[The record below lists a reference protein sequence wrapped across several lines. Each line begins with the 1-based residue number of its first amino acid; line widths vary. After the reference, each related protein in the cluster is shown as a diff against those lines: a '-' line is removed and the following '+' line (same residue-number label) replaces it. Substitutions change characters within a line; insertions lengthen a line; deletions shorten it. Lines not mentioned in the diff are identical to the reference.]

1 MKFTNAADL
10 QQNNIINIP
19 LDPRATAPAS
29 PVVGQ
34 VYTNTTDKLIYF
46 WDGTQWVSTSG
57 ITNIDSPNNSILV
70 SISAGLAS
78 LGINADNVGV
88 EINPTT
94 GVVRLKDLGV
104 TTAKLANNA
113 VTTIKVTDKNITFAK
128 IQDVPTM
135 TVIGRVASGSGTAS
149 AITILN
155 DPAMAGANG
164 STLATSGSIKAYV
177 DGIIAGIGTLIGSFN
192 ATTST
197 NFPGTATTKKGD
209 YWYVTVA
216 GTVQG
221 ITLNVGDVLIANVP
235 NPSNTN
241 PNDWIFLESNR
252 DQATTTVLG
261 MVMLATN
268 TEVQAGT
275 NNTKAV
281 TPAALSARTAT
292 ETRTGLIE
300 IATQAETNA
309 GTDDTRAVTPLKMVT
324 YLNAMVG
331 GYSGTIGNGT
341 ATSIAITHGLNTTN
355 LIAEF
360 FLVSTG
366 EKILVDYTPTS
377 ATVVTANFGTAPALN
392 SIRVVIKK

>member
-1 MKFTNAADL
+1 MKFTNIADL
-10 QQNNIINIP
+10 QRNNIINIP
-19 LDPRATAPAS
+19 LDPRATAPAT
-29 PVVGQ
+29 PVIGQ
-34 VYTNTTDKLIYF
+34 VYTNTTDKLIYL
-46 WDGTQWVSTSG
+46 WDGTQWISVSGLTS
-57 ITNIDSPNNSILV
+57 INSPNNSILV
-70 SISAGLAS
+70 SLSAGLAS
-78 LGINADNVGV
+78 LGINADNIGI

-94 GVVRLKDLGV
+94 GVVQLKDLGV

-113 VTTIKVTDKNITFAK
+113 ITTIKVTDKNITFAK
-128 IQDVPTM
+128 IQDIPTM
-135 TVIGRVASGSGTAS
+135 TVIGRVTAGSGTAS

-177 DGIIAGIGTLIGSFN
+177 DGLIAGIGTLIGSFN
-192 ATTST
+192 ASTST

-209 YWYVTVA
+209 YWYVTA
-216 GTVQG
+216 GGTVQG
-221 ITLNVGDVLIANVP
+221 IALNVGDVLIANVP
-235 NPSNTN
+235 NPSTTN

-252 DQATTTVLG
+252 DQATTAVLG
-261 MVMLATN
+261 MVMLATSA
-268 TEVQAGT
+268 EVQAGT
-275 NNTKAV
+275 NAVKAV
-281 TPAALSARTAT
+281 TPQTLSARTAT

-341 ATSIAITHGLNTTN
+341 ATSVVITHGLNTKDV
-355 LIAEF
+355 IADF
-360 FLVSTG
+360 FLVSG
-366 EKILVDYTPTS
+366 DEKILVDYSTTS
-377 ATVVTANFGTAPALN
+377 ATTITANFGTAPALN

>member
-1 MKFTNAADL
+1 MKFTNVADL

-29 PVVGQ
+29 PVIGQ
-34 VYTNTTDKLIYF
+34 VYTNTTDNLIYF
-46 WDGTQWVSTSG
+46 WDGTQWVSSSG
-57 ITNIDSPNNSILV
+57 ITNIDSPDNSILV
-70 SISAGLAS
+70 SITAGLAS
-78 LGINADNVGV
+78 LGINADNIGI

-104 TTAKLANNA
+104 TTAKLSNNA
-113 VTTIKVTDKNITFAK
+113 VTTIKVTDQAITFAK
-128 IQDVPTM
+128 IQDIPTM

-155 DPAMAGANG
+155 DPAMVGANG

-177 DGIIAGIGTLIGSFN
+177 DGLIAGIGTLIGSFN
-192 ATTST
+192 ASTST
-197 NFPGTATTKKGD
+197 NFPGTASTKKGD
-209 YWYVTVA
+209 YWYVTVG

-221 ITLNVGDVLIANVP
+221 VVLNIGDVLIANVA

-261 MVMLATN
+261 MVMLATAA
-268 TEVQAGT
+268 EVQAGT
-275 NNTKAV
+275 NAVKAV
-281 TPAALSARTAT
+281 TPQTLSARTAT

-300 IATQAETNA
+300 IATQTETNA

-324 YLNAMVG
+324 YLNSMVG

-341 ATSIAITHGLNTTN
+341 ATSIAITHGLNTTDV
-355 LIAEF
+355 IAEF
-360 FLVSTG
+360 FLVSTN
-366 EKILVDYTPTS
+366 EKILVDYATTS
-377 ATVVTANFGTAPALN
+377 ATVVTATFGTAPANN
-392 SIRVVIKK
+392 SIKAVIKK

>member
-1 MKFTNAADL
+1 MKFTNVADL

-34 VYTNTTDKLIYF
+34 VYTNTTDNLIYL
-46 WDGTQWVSTSG
+46 WDGTQWVSSSG
-57 ITNIDSPNNSILV
+57 ITNVDSPDNSILV
-70 SISAGLAS
+70 SITAGLAS
-78 LGINADNVGV
+78 LGINADNVGI

-128 IQDVPTM
+128 IQDIPTM

-177 DGIIAGIGTLIGSFN
+177 DGLIAGIGTLIGSFN
-192 ATTST
+192 ASTST
-197 NFPGTATTKKGD
+197 TFPGTASTKKGD
-209 YWYVTVA
+209 YWYVTTA

-221 ITLNVGDVLIANVP
+221 IALNVGDVLIANVP
-235 NPSNTN
+235 NPSTTN

-268 TEVQAGT
+268 AETQAGT
-275 NNTKAV
+275 NSVKAV
-281 TPAALSARTAT
+281 TPASLSARTAT

-331 GYSGTIGNGT
+331 GFSGTIGNGT
-341 ATSIAITHGLNTTN
+341 ATSIDITHGLNTTDV
-355 LIAEF
+355 IAEF
-360 FLVSTG
+360 YLVSTN
-366 EKILVDYTPTS
+366 EKILVDYAITS
-377 ATVVTANFGTAPALN
+377 ATVVTATFGTAPANN
-392 SIRVVIKK
+392 SIKVVIKK

>member
-1 MKFTNAADL
+1 MKFTNVADL

-29 PVVGQ
+29 PVIGQ

-46 WDGTQWVSTSG
+46 WDGTQWVSSSG

-78 LGINADNVGV
+78 LGINADNVGI

-113 VTTIKVTDKNITFAK
+113 VTTIKVTDKNIIFAK
-128 IQDVPTM
+128 IQDIPTM

-192 ATTST
+192 ASTST
-197 NFPGTATTKKGD
+197 TFPGTASTKKGD

-221 ITLNVGDVLIANVP
+221 VSLNVGDVLIANVP
-235 NPSNTN
+235 NPSTTN

-268 TEVQAGT
+268 AETQAGT
-275 NNTKAV
+275 NSTKAV
-281 TPAALSARTAT
+281 TPAGLSARTAT

-300 IATQAETNA
+300 IATQAETNT

-324 YLNAMVG
+324 YLNSMVG

-341 ATSIAITHGLNTTN
+341 ATSVAITHGLNTTDV
-355 LIAEF
+355 IAEF
-360 FLVSTG
+360 YLVSTN
-366 EKILVDYTPTS
+366 EKILVDYATTS
-377 ATVVTANFGTAPALN
+377 ATVVTATFGTAPANN
-392 SIRVVIKK
+392 SIKVVIKK